1 MYEWSTRHQARAGWL
16 IAGAI
21 ALVVF
26 ALAIKLSDGRPAS
39 AACQGS
45 FRIDFAGLGHGT
57 VIHDQ
62 YATQGIQV
70 SVQANEGFPDAI
82 IVFDTNRPPT
92 HDPDLAVDI
101 GNIAVLAK
109 NLTDSNHDG
118 LVDDPDDNNFGGK
131 VTFAF
136 DRDVSIG
143 SFIFVDH
150 DHQPSDFAAAYDASG
165 SLIKKV
171 LIPVGGNGSVQTV
184 NVDVDGVRRFEL
196 VYRDSGGFSG
206 IEVTCQS
213 APTPTPAPTSQG
225 ATATPVGGGQSTPT
239 AQPTVAAATARP
251 AAQAVGLSS
260 PGPTAPSAVAAAAT
274 GPGPQG
280 FPVTGAR
287 PNDAG
292 FAWPGLPLILAGAL
306 AALTGGFVL
315 MNAHRRRAAEATVSE
330 SSATRR

>member
-1 MYEWSTRHQARAGWL
+1 MAALSGGASAFRRSAMMNARSIRDLSWLGWL
-16 IAGAI
+16 IGGVA
-21 ALVVF
+21 ALMML
-26 ALAIKLSDGRPAS
+26 ALALKLSPMESRPAS
-39 AACQGS
+39 AACQCG
-45 FRIDFAGLGHGT
+45 FTINFDGLAHGA
-57 VIHDQ
+57 VIQDQ
-62 YATQGIQV
+62 YAAQ
-70 SVQANEGFPDAI
+70 SVQISIQANEGFPDAI

-131 VTFAF
+131 VTFTF

-196 VYRDSGGFSG
+196 VYRDSGGFSR
-206 IEVTCQS
+206 IDVTC
-213 APTPTPAPTSQG
+213 
-225 ATATPVGGGQSTPT
+225 
-239 AQPTVAAATARP
+239 
-251 AAQAVGLSS
+251 
-260 PGPTAPSAVAAAAT
+260 
-274 GPGPQG
+274 
-280 FPVTGAR
+280 
-287 PNDAG
+287 
-292 FAWPGLPLILAGAL
+292 
-306 AALTGGFVL
+306 
-315 MNAHRRRAAEATVSE
+315 
-330 SSATRR
+330 